1 MRNPLN
7 PLRGW
12 HVLIMILAFFGVTI
26 GVNATFITLALQT
39 HPGEDVPR
47 SYVQGLNYNDTL
59 DRREAQAALGWQAR
73 VNLVEQDLLVAISD
87 ADGAPVTGLALVGT
101 LIHRADTGRDCPLD
115 FAEARPGVYRVALP
129 CGGTGDWRLQVHTL
143 GDAPFEMV
151 SELWLP

>member
-12 HVLIMILAFFGVTI
+12 HVLIMIIAFFGVTI
-26 GVNATFITLALQT
+26 GVNAAFITLAVQT

-59 DRREAQAALGWQAR
+59 DRRDAQAALGWQAR
-73 VNLVEQDLLVAISD
+73 INLVERDLLVAISD
-87 ADGAPVTGLALVGT
+87 AQGAPVGNLALAGT
-101 LIHRADTGRDCPLD
+101 LIHRADTDRDCPLD
-115 FAEARPGVYRVALP
+115 FTETRPGVYRGSLP
-129 CGGTGDWRLQVHTL
+129 CEGSGDWRVEVHTVE
-143 GDAPFEMV
+143 GAPFEMV